1 MKMSFRDFQKLFR
14 EKNEGEKNM
23 KKTLENNILF
33 AFGQLVAF
41 LLLMPLVLTFRAFK
55 KLFKK
60 AKNEKTE
67 K

>member
-1 MKMSFRDFQKLFR
+1 
-14 EKNEGEKNM
+14 M
-23 KKTLENNILF
+23 KKTLENNILS

-41 LLLMPLVLTFRAFK
+41 LLLLPLVLTFRVFS

>member
-1 MKMSFRDFQKLFR
+1 
-14 EKNEGEKNM
+14 M

-41 LLLMPLVLTFRAFK
+41 LLLMPLVLTFRLLK